1 VPNKLV
7 EVPFHD
13 EPSPADFDAG
23 DHSLRDE
30 IVNLSSTD
38 SQQKRCLL
46 NADQKCN
53 AVLVG

>member
-1 VPNKLV
+1 MPNKLV